1 MNRIIYKRLFSTTN
15 TFPKCVNC
23 IHYSQTYCF
32 KSPETNKLNFI
43 NNKKIY
49 DLAIDSRNNSN
60 KCGNYGKY
68 YEFVGTNFAAEKEK
82 YLTLCIFMG
91 LVSGATNII
100 CPPFTFMPAV
110 MSVISGIFYI
120 GESLLNNEMKKEEEL
135 RIKLFKEEEENK
147 KKQKNEEN
155 IQVPEYITSC

>member
-68 YEFVGTNFAAEKEK
+68 YEFAGTSLALEKEK
-82 YLTLCIFMG
+82 YLTISIFMG
-91 LVSGATNII
+91 LVTGATNII
-100 CPPFTFMPAV
+100 CPLFTFMPAV
-110 MSVISGIFYI
+110 MSLLSGVIYI
-120 GESLLNNEMKKEEEL
+120 GESLLNKEMEKEEEL
-135 RIKLFKEEEENK
+135 RIKLFKEEENK
-147 KKQKNEEN
+147 KNQKHEETT
-155 IQVPEYITSC
+155 QVPEYITSC